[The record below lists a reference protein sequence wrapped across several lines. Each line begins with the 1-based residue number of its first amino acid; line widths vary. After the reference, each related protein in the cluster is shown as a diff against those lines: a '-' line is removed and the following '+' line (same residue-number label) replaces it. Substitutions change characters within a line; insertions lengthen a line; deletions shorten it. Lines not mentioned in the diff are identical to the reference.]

1 MYAREA
7 CFQCC
12 ICVEI
17 QFVFLQSRTIDG
29 LSGMMTPHNLIVS
42 HSVSNCQALC
52 QADCQD
58 IGTRLALLHRGG
70 GDGED
75 SDGDGGDG
83 DDDDGDEDDGG
94 CPQWSF
100 FRHFLRL
107 LNFQL

>member
-1 MYAREA
+1 
-7 CFQCC
+7 
-12 ICVEI
+12 
-17 QFVFLQSRTIDG
+17 
-29 LSGMMTPHNLIVS
+29 MMTPHNLIVS

>member
-7 CFQCC
+7 CFQYC

-17 QFVFLQSRTIDG
+17 QFAVLQSRTIDG
-29 LSGMMTPHNLIVS
+29 LSGMMTLHNLIVS

-52 QADCQD
+52 RADCQD

-75 SDGDGGDG
+75 SDGGVGDG
-83 DDDDGDEDDGG
+83 DDGDEDDGYVLSG
-94 CPQWSF
+94 VSSVIFCGFSIF
-100 FRHFLRL
+100 
-107 LNFQL
+107 NCE

>member
-1 MYAREA
+1 
-7 CFQCC
+7 
-12 ICVEI
+12 
-17 QFVFLQSRTIDG
+17 
-29 LSGMMTPHNLIVS
+29 MMTPHNLIVS
-42 HSVSNCQALC
+42 HSLSNCQALC
-52 QADCQD
+52 RADCQD

-70 GDGED
+70 GDGE
-75 SDGDGGDG
+75 DG